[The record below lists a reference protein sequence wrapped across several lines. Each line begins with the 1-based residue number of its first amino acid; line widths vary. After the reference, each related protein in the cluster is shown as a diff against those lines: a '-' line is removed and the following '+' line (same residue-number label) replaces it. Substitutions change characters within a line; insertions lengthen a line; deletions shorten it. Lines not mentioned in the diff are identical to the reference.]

1 MIENIIKASTYF
13 KKGILFTKIIEH
25 FISPYFLGLFY
36 FFTLKNNKR
45 IKLQI
50 NVKKNK
56 LSDEVLC
63 RRIFKSFKKMKNDQK
78 KNSFNKPSKQWQ
90 THLKNDFKEL
100 DESFRFD
107 DFKKFH
113 KFLNNF
119 GNHDK
124 FLGIEMQIYL
134 KKFNRNIFLRK
145 YLVHRVFKKQYD
157 LWNFHNSPKKP
168 SSSLKT
174 PRFGNQIGANID
186 NNFVNLGSFANE
198 IFSSNLNELL
208 KSNTKSHIAE
218 LGAGYGLLAFHLL
231 KKKKNFCY
239 IDFDIPEVLCL
250 AAYYLIKSFPKKKSV
265 LYGEK
270 KFTKKNIFNSQL
282 IFLPYYE
289 IQKLTKNS
297 IDLFINTCSLGEMD
311 KATVKQYC
319 KFINKSSNFFYHM
332 NHDVYRSKFSKNKSG
347 LLSNEYPVGKNF
359 IRVSKYLDIFRFI
372 GLDGNIHF
380 EHDIFAYLYKKNNL

>member
-1 MIENIIKASTYF
+1 VIKNINKTYIYF
-13 KKGILFTKIIEH
+13 KKEILFTKIIKV
-25 FISPYFLGLFY
+25 FSPYFLGLFY
-36 FFTLKNNKR
+36 FFTLKNNKK

-56 LSDEVLC
+56 LLDEALC

-100 DESFRFD
+100 DESFKFD
-107 DFKKFH
+107 DFQKFQ

-119 GNHDK
+119 GNHGK
-124 FLGIEMQIYL
+124 YLGIENQIYL
-134 KKFNRNIFLRK
+134 KKFNKNIFLKK

-157 LWNFHNSPKKP
+157 LWNFHNSLKK
-168 SSSLKT
+168 SSSNLKT

-186 NNFVNLGSFANE
+186 NNFVTLASFSNE
-198 IFSSNLNELL
+198 VISSNLNELL
-208 KSNTKSHIAE
+208 KSDTKPCIAE
-218 LGAGYGLLAFHLL
+218 LGAGYGQLAFHLL

-297 IDLFINTCSLGEMD
+297 IDLFINICSLGEME
-311 KATVKQYC
+311 KPSVKQYC
-319 KFINKSSNFFYHM
+319 KFINKSSNFFFHM
-332 NHDVYRSKFSKNKSG
+332 NHDVYRNKFSKNKSG
-347 LLSNEYPVGKNF
+347 FLSNEYPIGKNF
-359 IRVSKYLDIFRFI
+359 TLTSKYLDIFHFVY
-372 GLDGNIHF
+372 LDGNIHF
-380 EHDIFAYLYKKNNL
+380 EHDIFACLYKKNFN